1 MESNLP
7 QQNIS
12 IEQLPIIIGD
22 TFKHISEVDRKISN
36 AVSRADEAKKLADEA
51 SQKNAGWSLF
61 GSDKKEAIEA
71 LQSAAISQA
80 NALSDS
86 VDANKEL
93 FNNQKK
99 MSEALRYLFG
109 LGVANM
115 AANRTVVRELELK
128 LKNASQEELS
138 ELARQEITNVI
149 LQLRAQEDMQYKLEN
164 HDRILREHKGEID
177 KILGEINSFEE
188 RCKEVLGRTE
198 MLQNDVESK
207 EKELTNKFIEEKRHI
222 QEELKLLSKKL
233 HDDISILSDQLS
245 ASIDNKVTS
254 ALQVTEPRILSL
266 EQYRQH
272 EIDRRTFFDTKF
284 YKAMVGII
292 SVSALIISCL
302 SLFFPHLQT

>member
-7 QQNIS
+7 QQKIS
-12 IEQLPIIIGD
+12 IEQLPAIIGN

-36 AVSRADEAKKLADEA
+36 AVSRAEEAKKLADEA
-51 SQKNAGWSLF
+51 SQKNAGWSFF

-71 LQSAAISQA
+71 LQSATVSQA

-93 FNNQKK
+93 FNNQKR

-164 HDRILREHKGEID
+164 HDRILRKHKVDID
-177 KILGEINSFEE
+177 KILGMINSFEE
-188 RCKEVLGRTE
+188 RCKDILDRTE
-198 MLQNDVESK
+198 TLQDDVSKK
-207 EKELTNKFIEEKRHI
+207 EKELVYRFEDEKRHI
-222 QEELKLLSKKL
+222 KEEVNLLAKKL
-233 HDDISILSDQLS
+233 HDDISKLSDQLS

-254 ALQVTEPRILSL
+254 ALQVTEPRLLSL

-272 EIDRRTFFDTKF
+272 EIENRTFFDTKL

-292 SVSALIISCL
+292 SVSALIV
-302 SLFFPHLQT
+302 SLLNII

>member
-12 IEQLPIIIGD
+12 IEQLPTIIGN

-36 AVSRADEAKKLADEA
+36 AVSRAEEAKKLADEA
-51 SQKNAGWSLF
+51 SQKNAGWSFF

-71 LQSAAISQA
+71 LQSATVSQA

-164 HDRILREHKGEID
+164 HDRILREHKVDID

-188 RCKEVLGRTE
+188 RCKDILDRTE
-198 MLQNDVESK
+198 TLQDDVSKK
-207 EKELTNKFIEEKRHI
+207 EKELADRFEDEKRHI
-222 QEELKLLSKKL
+222 KEEVNLLAKKL
-233 HDDISILSDQLS
+233 HDDISKLSDQLS

-254 ALQVTEPRILSL
+254 ALQVTEPRLLSL

-272 EIDRRTFFDTKF
+272 EIENRTFFDTKL

-292 SVSALIISCL
+292 SVSALIV
-302 SLFFPHLQT
+302 SLLNII

>member
-12 IEQLPIIIGD
+12 IEQLPTIIGN

-36 AVSRADEAKKLADEA
+36 AVSRAEEAKKLADEA
-51 SQKNAGWSLF
+51 SQKNAGWSFF

-109 LGVANM
+109 LGVANI

-164 HDRILREHKGEID
+164 HDRILREHKVDID
-177 KILGEINSFEE
+177 KLLGEINSFEE
-188 RCKEVLGRTE
+188 RCKDILDRTE
-198 MLQNDVESK
+198 TLQDDVSKK
-207 EKELTNKFIEEKRHI
+207 EKELADRFEDEKRHI
-222 QEELKLLSKKL
+222 KEEVNLLAKKL
-233 HDDISILSDQLS
+233 HDDISKLSDQLS

-254 ALQVTEPRILSL
+254 ALQVTEPRLLSL

-272 EIDRRTFFDTKF
+272 EIENRTFFDTKL

-292 SVSALIISCL
+292 SVSALIV
-302 SLFFPHLQT
+302 SLLNII

>member
-12 IEQLPIIIGD
+12 IEQLPTIIGN

-36 AVSRADEAKKLADEA
+36 AVSRAEEAKKLADEA
-51 SQKNAGWSLF
+51 SQKNAGWSFF

-86 VDANKEL
+86 VDANKQL
-93 FNNQKK
+93 FENQKK
-99 MSEALRYLFG
+99 MSDALRYLFG

-115 AANRTVVRELELK
+115 AANRTVVQELELK
-128 LKNASQEELS
+128 LQNASKEELS

-164 HDRILREHKGEID
+164 HDRILREHKVDID

-188 RCKEVLGRTE
+188 RCKDILDRTE
-198 MLQNDVESK
+198 TLQDDVSKK
-207 EKELTNKFIEEKRHI
+207 EKELANSFEDEKCHIKEEVN
-222 QEELKLLSKKL
+222 LLAKNL
-233 HDDISILSDQLS
+233 HDDISKLSDQLS

-254 ALQVTEPRILSL
+254 ALQVTEPRLLSL

-272 EIDRRTFFDTKF
+272 EIENRTFFDTKL

-292 SVSALIISCL
+292 SVSALIV
-302 SLFFPHLQT
+302 SLLNII

>member
-7 QQNIS
+7 QQKIS
-12 IEQLPIIIGD
+12 IEQLPVIIGN

-36 AVSRADEAKKLADEA
+36 AVSRAEEAKKLADEA
-51 SQKNAGWSLF
+51 SQKNAGWSFF

-71 LQSAAISQA
+71 LQSATVSQA

-164 HDRILREHKGEID
+164 HDRILREHKVDID

-188 RCKEVLGRTE
+188 RCKDILDRTE
-198 MLQNDVESK
+198 TLQDDVSKK
-207 EKELTNKFIEEKRHI
+207 EKELADRFEDEKRHI
-222 QEELKLLSKKL
+222 KEEVNLLAKKL
-233 HDDISILSDQLS
+233 HDDISKLSDQLS

-254 ALQVTEPRILSL
+254 ALQVTEPRLLSL

-272 EIDRRTFFDTKF
+272 EIENRTFFDTKLF
-284 YKAMVGII
+284 KAMVGII
-292 SVSALIISCL
+292 SVSA
-302 SLFFPHLQT
+302 

>member
-1 MESNLP
+1 MENNLL

-12 IEQLPIIIGD
+12 IEQLPTIIGD
-22 TFKHISEVDRKISN
+22 TYKNITEVDRKISN
-36 AVSRADEAKKLADEA
+36 AVSKAEEAKALADIA
-51 SQKNAGWSLF
+51 SKKEAGWSFF
-61 GSDKKEAIEA
+61 GGDKKEAIEA

-86 VDANKEL
+86 VDANKQL
-93 FNNQKK
+93 FENQKK
-99 MSEALRYLFG
+99 MSDALRYLFG

-128 LKNASQEELS
+128 LQNASKEELS

-164 HDRILREHKGEID
+164 HNRILREHKGEID

-188 RCKEVLGRTE
+188 RCKVILESTE
-198 MLQNDVESK
+198 TLQDDVNKK
-207 EKELTNKFIEEKRHI
+207 EKELADSFEDEKRHI
-222 QEELKLLSKKL
+222 KEEVNLLAKNL
-233 HDDISILSDQLS
+233 HDDISKLSDQLF

-254 ALQVTEPRILSL
+254 ALQVTEPRLLSL

-272 EIDRRTFFDTKF
+272 EIETRTFFDTKL
-284 YKAMVGII
+284 YKAIVGIMSI
-292 SVSALIISCL
+292 SALIV
-302 SLFFPHLQT
+302 SLLNLI

>member
-1 MESNLP
+1 MEYNLP
-7 QQNIS
+7 QLNIS
-12 IEQLPIIIGD
+12 IEQLPAKIGN
-22 TFKHISEVDRKISN
+22 TFKHISEVDRRITN
-36 AVSRADEAKKLADEA
+36 AVSRAKEAKKLADEA
-51 SQKNAGWSLF
+51 SKKNAGWSFF

-93 FNNQKK
+93 FNNQRK

-109 LGVANM
+109 LGVVNM

-164 HDRILREHKGEID
+164 HDRILREHKVGID

-188 RCKEVLGRTE
+188 RCKDILDRTE
-198 MLQNDVESK
+198 TLQDDVSK
-207 EKELTNKFIEEKRHI
+207 KKKELADSFEDEKRHI
-222 QEELKLLSKKL
+222 KEEVNLLAKKL
-233 HDDISILSDQLS
+233 HDDISKLSDQLS

-254 ALQVTEPRILSL
+254 ALQVTEPRLLSL

-272 EIDRRTFFDTKF
+272 EIENRTFFDTKL

-292 SVSALIISCL
+292 SFSALIV
-302 SLFFPHLQT
+302 SLLNIV

>member
-7 QQNIS
+7 QLNIS
-12 IEQLPIIIGD
+12 IEQLPTIIGN

-36 AVSRADEAKKLADEA
+36 AVSRAEEAKKLADEA
-51 SQKNAGWSLF
+51 SQKNAGWSFF

-164 HDRILREHKGEID
+164 HDRILREHKGGID

-198 MLQNDVESK
+198 MLQNDVKSK

-254 ALQVTEPRILSL
+254 ALQVTEPRLLSL

-272 EIDRRTFFDTKF
+272 EIDNRTFFDTKL

-292 SVSALIISCL
+292 SVSALIV
-302 SLFFPHLQT
+302 SLLNVFS

>member
-7 QQNIS
+7 QLNIS
-12 IEQLPIIIGD
+12 IEQLPTIIGN

-36 AVSRADEAKKLADEA
+36 AVSRAEEAKKLADEA
-51 SQKNAGWSLF
+51 SQKNAGWSFF

-149 LQLRAQEDMQYKLEN
+149 LQLRTQEDMQYKLEN

-207 EKELTNKFIEEKRHI
+207 EKELTNNFIEEKRHI
-222 QEELKLLSKKL
+222 QEELTLLSKKL
-233 HDDISILSDQLS
+233 HDDISILSNQLS

-254 ALQVTEPRILSL
+254 ALQVTEPRLLSL

-272 EIDRRTFFDTKF
+272 EIDNRTFFDTKL

-292 SVSALIISCL
+292 SVSALIVSLL
-302 SLFFPHLQT
+302 SII

>member
-1 MESNLP
+1 MEYNLP
-7 QQNIS
+7 QLNIS
-12 IEQLPIIIGD
+12 IEQLPTIIGN

-36 AVSRADEAKKLADEA
+36 AVSRAEEAKKLADEA
-51 SQKNAGWSLF
+51 SQKNAGWSFF

-71 LQSAAISQA
+71 LQSATVSQA

-99 MSEALRYLFG
+99 MSKALFYLFG

-164 HDRILREHKGEID
+164 HDRILREHKVDID

-188 RCKEVLGRTE
+188 RCKDILDRTE
-198 MLQNDVESK
+198 TLQVDVRKK
-207 EKELTNKFIEEKRHI
+207 EKELANSFEDEKCHIKEEVN
-222 QEELKLLSKKL
+222 LLAKNL
-233 HDDISILSDQLS
+233 HDDISKLSDQLS

-254 ALQVTEPRILSL
+254 ALQVTEPRLLSL

-272 EIDRRTFFDTKF
+272 EIENHTFFDTKL

-292 SVSALIISCL
+292 SVSALIV
-302 SLFFPHLQT
+302 SLLNII

>member
-12 IEQLPIIIGD
+12 IEQLPTIIGN

-36 AVSRADEAKKLADEA
+36 AVSRAEEAKKLADEA
-51 SQKNAGWSLF
+51 SQKNAGWSFF

-164 HDRILREHKGEID
+164 HDRILREHKVDID

-188 RCKEVLGRTE
+188 RCKDILDRTE
-198 MLQNDVESK
+198 TLQVDVSKK
-207 EKELTNKFIEEKRHI
+207 EKELADSFEDEKRHI
-222 QEELKLLSKKL
+222 KEEVNLLAKNF
-233 HDDISILSDQLS
+233 HDDISKLSDQLS

-254 ALQVTEPRILSL
+254 ALQVTEPRLLSL

-272 EIDRRTFFDTKF
+272 EIENRTFFNTKL
-284 YKAMVGII
+284 YKAIVGII
-292 SVSALIISCL
+292 SVSALIV
-302 SLFFPHLQT
+302 SLLNII

>member
-1 MESNLP
+1 MEYNLP
-7 QQNIS
+7 QQKIS
-12 IEQLPIIIGD
+12 IEQLPAIIGN

-36 AVSRADEAKKLADEA
+36 AVSRAEEAKKLADEA
-51 SQKNAGWSLF
+51 SQKNAGWSFF

-109 LGVANM
+109 LGVANI

-164 HDRILREHKGEID
+164 HDRILREHKVDID

-188 RCKEVLGRTE
+188 RCKDILDRTE
-198 MLQNDVESK
+198 TLQDDVSKK
-207 EKELTNKFIEEKRHI
+207 EKELADRFEDEKRHI
-222 QEELKLLSKKL
+222 KEEVNLLAKKL
-233 HDDISILSDQLS
+233 HDDISKLSDQLS

-254 ALQVTEPRILSL
+254 ALQVTEPRLLSL

-272 EIDRRTFFDTKF
+272 EIENHTFFDTKL

-292 SVSALIISCL
+292 SVSALIV
-302 SLFFPHLQT
+302 SLLNII

>member
-7 QQNIS
+7 QQKIS
-12 IEQLPIIIGD
+12 IEQLPAIIGN

-36 AVSRADEAKKLADEA
+36 AVSRAEEAKKLADEA
-51 SQKNAGWSLF
+51 SQKNAGWSFF

-71 LQSAAISQA
+71 LQSATVSQA

-164 HDRILREHKGEID
+164 HDRILRKHKVDID
-177 KILGEINSFEE
+177 KILGMINSFEE
-188 RCKEVLGRTE
+188 RCKDILDRTE
-198 MLQNDVESK
+198 TLQDDVSKK
-207 EKELTNKFIEEKRHI
+207 EKELVYRFEDEKRHI
-222 QEELKLLSKKL
+222 KEEVNLLAKKL
-233 HDDISILSDQLS
+233 HDDISKLSDQLS

-254 ALQVTEPRILSL
+254 ALQVTEPRLLSL

-272 EIDRRTFFDTKF
+272 EIENRTFFDTKL

-292 SVSALIISCL
+292 SVSALIVALLNII
-302 SLFFPHLQT
+302 

>member
-1 MESNLP
+1 MENNLL
-7 QQNIS
+7 QQNFS
-12 IEQLPIIIGD
+12 IEQLPTIIGD
-22 TFKHISEVDRKISN
+22 TYKNITEVDRKISN
-36 AVSRADEAKKLADEA
+36 AVSTAEEAKALADIA
-51 SQKNAGWSLF
+51 SKKEAGWSFF
-61 GSDKKEAIEA
+61 GGDKKEAIEA

-86 VDANKEL
+86 VDANKQL
-93 FNNQKK
+93 FENQKK
-99 MSEALRYLFG
+99 MSDALRYLFG

-128 LKNASQEELS
+128 LQNASKEELS

-164 HDRILREHKGEID
+164 HNRILREHKGEID

-188 RCKEVLGRTE
+188 RCKVILERTE
-198 MLQNDVESK
+198 TLQDDVSKK
-207 EKELTNKFIEEKRHI
+207 EKELADRFEDEKRHI
-222 QEELKLLSKKL
+222 KEEVNLLAKKL
-233 HDDISILSDQLS
+233 HDDISKLSDQLS

-254 ALQVTEPRILSL
+254 ALQVTEPRLLSL

-272 EIDRRTFFDTKF
+272 EIENHTFFDTKL

-292 SVSALIISCL
+292 SVSALIV
-302 SLFFPHLQT
+302 SLLNII

>member
-12 IEQLPIIIGD
+12 IEQLPTIIGN
-22 TFKHISEVDRKISN
+22 TIKHISEVDRKISN

-99 MSEALRYLFG
+99 MSKALLYLFG

-164 HDRILREHKGEID
+164 HDRILREHKGGID

-207 EKELTNKFIEEKRHI
+207 EKELTNNFIEEKRHI

-254 ALQVTEPRILSL
+254 ALQVTEPRLLSL

-272 EIDRRTFFDTKF
+272 EIDNRTFFDTKL

-292 SVSALIISCL
+292 SVSALIV
-302 SLFFPHLQT
+302 SLLNVFS

>member
-1 MESNLP
+1 MENNLL

-12 IEQLPIIIGD
+12 IEQLPTIIGD
-22 TFKHISEVDRKISN
+22 TYKNITEVDRKISN
-36 AVSRADEAKKLADEA
+36 AVSKAEEAKALADIA
-51 SQKNAGWSLF
+51 SKKEAGWSFF
-61 GSDKKEAIEA
+61 GGDKKEAIEA

-86 VDANKEL
+86 VDANKQL
-93 FNNQKK
+93 FENQKK
-99 MSEALRYLFG
+99 MSDALRYLFG

-115 AANRTVVRELELK
+115 AANRTVVQELELK
-128 LKNASQEELS
+128 LQNASKEELS

-164 HDRILREHKGEID
+164 HNRILREHKGEID

-188 RCKEVLGRTE
+188 RCKVILERTE
-198 MLQNDVESK
+198 TLQDDVNKK
-207 EKELTNKFIEEKRHI
+207 EKELADRFDDEKRHI
-222 QEELKLLSKKL
+222 HDEVNLLTKNL
-233 HDDISILSDQLS
+233 HDDISKLSNQLS

-254 ALQVTEPRILSL
+254 ALQVTEPRLLSL

-272 EIDRRTFFDTKF
+272 EIENRTFFDTKL

-292 SVSALIISCL
+292 SVSALIV
-302 SLFFPHLQT
+302 SLLNII

>member
-1 MESNLP
+1 MENNLL

-12 IEQLPIIIGD
+12 IEQLPTIIGD
-22 TFKHISEVDRKISN
+22 TYKNITEVDRKISN
-36 AVSRADEAKKLADEA
+36 AVSKADEAKTLADIA
-51 SQKNAGWSLF
+51 SKKEAGWSFF
-61 GSDKKEAIEA
+61 GGDKKEAIEA

-86 VDANKEL
+86 VDANKQL
-93 FNNQKK
+93 FENQKK
-99 MSEALRYLFG
+99 MSDALRYLFG

-115 AANRTVVRELELK
+115 AANRTVVQELELK
-128 LKNASQEELS
+128 LQNASKEELS

-164 HDRILREHKGEID
+164 HNRILREHKGEID

-188 RCKEVLGRTE
+188 RCKVILERTE
-198 MLQNDVESK
+198 TLQDDVNKK
-207 EKELTNKFIEEKRHI
+207 EKELADRFDDEKRHI
-222 QEELKLLSKKL
+222 KEEVNLLAKNL
-233 HDDISILSDQLS
+233 HDDISKLSDQLS

-254 ALQVTEPRILSL
+254 ALQVTEPRLLSL

-272 EIDRRTFFDTKF
+272 EIENRTFFDTKL

-292 SVSALIISCL
+292 SVSALIV
-302 SLFFPHLQT
+302 SLLNII

>member
-12 IEQLPIIIGD
+12 IEQLPTIIGN

-36 AVSRADEAKKLADEA
+36 AVSRAEEAKKLADEA
-51 SQKNAGWSLF
+51 SQKNAGWSFF

-164 HDRILREHKGEID
+164 HDRILREYKVDID

-188 RCKEVLGRTE
+188 RCKDILDRTE
-198 MLQNDVESK
+198 TLQDDVSKK
-207 EKELTNKFIEEKRHI
+207 EKELADRFEDEKRHI
-222 QEELKLLSKKL
+222 KEEVNLLAKKL
-233 HDDISILSDQLS
+233 HDDISKLSDQLS

-254 ALQVTEPRILSL
+254 ALQVTEPRLLSL

-272 EIDRRTFFDTKF
+272 EIENRTFFDTKL

-292 SVSALIISCL
+292 SVSALIV
-302 SLFFPHLQT
+302 SLLNII

>member
-12 IEQLPIIIGD
+12 IEQLPTIIGN

-36 AVSRADEAKKLADEA
+36 AVSRAEEAKKLADEA
-51 SQKNAGWSLF
+51 SQKHAGWSFF

-99 MSEALRYLFG
+99 MSEAIRYLFG

-164 HDRILREHKGEID
+164 HDRILREHKVDID

-188 RCKEVLGRTE
+188 RCKDILDRTE
-198 MLQNDVESK
+198 TLQVDVSKK
-207 EKELTNKFIEEKRHI
+207 EKELADSFEDEKRHI
-222 QEELKLLSKKL
+222 KEEVNLLAKNF
-233 HDDISILSDQLS
+233 HDDISKLSDQLS

-254 ALQVTEPRILSL
+254 ALQVTEPRLLSL

-272 EIDRRTFFDTKF
+272 EIENRTFFDTKL
-284 YKAMVGII
+284 YKAIVGII
-292 SVSALIISCL
+292 SVSALIV
-302 SLFFPHLQT
+302 SLLNII

>member
-12 IEQLPIIIGD
+12 IEQLPTIIGN

-36 AVSRADEAKKLADEA
+36 AVSRAEEAKKLADEA
-51 SQKNAGWSLF
+51 SQKNAGWSFF

-80 NALSDS
+80 NALSNS

-109 LGVANM
+109 LGVANI

-164 HDRILREHKGEID
+164 HDRILREHKVDID

-188 RCKEVLGRTE
+188 RCKDILDRTE
-198 MLQNDVESK
+198 TLQDDVSKK
-207 EKELTNKFIEEKRHI
+207 EKELADRFEDEKRHI
-222 QEELKLLSKKL
+222 KEEVNLLAKKL
-233 HDDISILSDQLS
+233 HDDISKLSDQLS

-254 ALQVTEPRILSL
+254 ALQVTEPRLLSL

-272 EIDRRTFFDTKF
+272 EIENRTFFDTKL

-292 SVSALIISCL
+292 SVSALIV
-302 SLFFPHLQT
+302 SLLNII

>member
-1 MESNLP
+1 MENNLL

-12 IEQLPIIIGD
+12 IEQLPTIIGD
-22 TFKHISEVDRKISN
+22 TYKNITEVDRKISN
-36 AVSRADEAKKLADEA
+36 AVSKAEEAKALADIA
-51 SQKNAGWSLF
+51 SKKEAGWSFF
-61 GSDKKEAIEA
+61 GGDKKEAIEA

-86 VDANKEL
+86 VDANKQL
-93 FNNQKK
+93 FENQKK
-99 MSEALRYLFG
+99 MSDALRYLFG

-128 LKNASQEELS
+128 LQNASKEELS

-164 HDRILREHKGEID
+164 HNRILREHKGEID

-188 RCKEVLGRTE
+188 RCKVILERTE
-198 MLQNDVESK
+198 TLQDDVNKK
-207 EKELTNKFIEEKRHI
+207 EKKLADSFEDEKRHI
-222 QEELKLLSKKL
+222 KEEVNLLAKNL
-233 HDDISILSDQLS
+233 HDDISKLSDQLF

-254 ALQVTEPRILSL
+254 ALQVTEPRLLSL

-272 EIDRRTFFDTKF
+272 EIETRTFFDTKL
-284 YKAMVGII
+284 YKAIVGIMSI
-292 SVSALIISCL
+292 SALIV
-302 SLFFPHLQT
+302 SLLNLI

>member
-12 IEQLPIIIGD
+12 IEQLPTIIGN
-22 TFKHISEVDRKISN
+22 TFKHISEVDRKIAN
-36 AVSRADEAKKLADEA
+36 AVSRAEEAKKLADEA
-51 SQKNAGWSLF
+51 SQKNAGWSFF

-71 LQSAAISQA
+71 LQSATVSQA

-164 HDRILREHKGEID
+164 HDRILRKHKVDID
-177 KILGEINSFEE
+177 KILGMINSFEE
-188 RCKEVLGRTE
+188 RCKDILDRTE
-198 MLQNDVESK
+198 TLQDDVSKK
-207 EKELTNKFIEEKRHI
+207 EKELADRFEDEKRHI
-222 QEELKLLSKKL
+222 KEEVNLLAKKL
-233 HDDISILSDQLS
+233 HDDISKLSDQLS

-254 ALQVTEPRILSL
+254 ALQVTEPRLLSL

-272 EIDRRTFFDTKF
+272 EIENRTFFDTKL

-292 SVSALIISCL
+292 SVSALIVALLNII
-302 SLFFPHLQT
+302 

>member
-7 QQNIS
+7 QQKIS
-12 IEQLPIIIGD
+12 IEQLPVIIGN

-36 AVSRADEAKKLADEA
+36 AVSRAEEAKKLADEA
-51 SQKNAGWSLF
+51 SQKNAGWSFF

-71 LQSAAISQA
+71 LQSATVSQA

-109 LGVANM
+109 LGVAYM

-164 HDRILREHKGEID
+164 HDRILREHKVDID

-188 RCKEVLGRTE
+188 RCKDILDRTE
-198 MLQNDVESK
+198 TLQDDVSKK
-207 EKELTNKFIEEKRHI
+207 EKELADRFEDEKRHI
-222 QEELKLLSKKL
+222 KEEVNLLAKKL
-233 HDDISILSDQLS
+233 HDDISKLSDQLS

-254 ALQVTEPRILSL
+254 ALQVTEPRLLSL

-272 EIDRRTFFDTKF
+272 EIENRTFFDTKL

-292 SVSALIISCL
+292 SVSALIV
-302 SLFFPHLQT
+302 SLLNIL

>member
-12 IEQLPIIIGD
+12 IEQLPTIIGN

-36 AVSRADEAKKLADEA
+36 AVSRAEEAKQLADEA
-51 SQKNAGWSLF
+51 SQKNAGWSFF

-71 LQSAAISQA
+71 LQSAAKSQA

-149 LQLRAQEDMQYKLEN
+149 LQLRTQEDVQYKLEN
-164 HDRILREHKGEID
+164 HDRMLREHKGEID

-207 EKELTNKFIEEKRHI
+207 EKELTNNFIEEKRHI
-222 QEELKLLSKKL
+222 QEELTLLSKKL
-233 HDDISILSDQLS
+233 HDDISILSNQLS

-254 ALQVTEPRILSL
+254 ALQVTEPRLLSL

-272 EIDRRTFFDTKF
+272 EIDNRTFFDTKL
-284 YKAMVGII
+284 YKAMVGIL
-292 SVSALIISCL
+292 SVSALIVSLL
-302 SLFFPHLQT
+302 SII

>member
-1 MESNLP
+1 MEYNLP
-7 QQNIS
+7 QQKIS
-12 IEQLPIIIGD
+12 IEQLPAIIGN

-36 AVSRADEAKKLADEA
+36 AVSRAEEAKKLADEA
-51 SQKNAGWSLF
+51 SQKNAGWSFF

-99 MSEALRYLFG
+99 MSEAIRYLFG

-115 AANRTVVRELELK
+115 AANRTVVRELVLK
-128 LKNASQEELS
+128 LENASQKELS

-164 HDRILREHKGEID
+164 HDRILREHKVDID

-188 RCKEVLGRTE
+188 RCKDILDRTE
-198 MLQNDVESK
+198 TLQDDVSKK
-207 EKELTNKFIEEKRHI
+207 EKELADRFEDEKRHI
-222 QEELKLLSKKL
+222 KEEVNLLAKKL
-233 HDDISILSDQLS
+233 HDDISKLSDQLS

-254 ALQVTEPRILSL
+254 ALQVTEPRLLSL

-272 EIDRRTFFDTKF
+272 EIENRTFFDTKL

-292 SVSALIISCL
+292 SVSALIV
-302 SLFFPHLQT
+302 SLLNII

>member
-1 MESNLP
+1 MEYNLP
-7 QQNIS
+7 QLNIS
-12 IEQLPIIIGD
+12 IEQLPTIIGN
-22 TFKHISEVDRKISN
+22 TFKHISEVDRKILN
-36 AVSRADEAKKLADEA
+36 AVSRAEEAKKLADEA
-51 SQKNAGWSLF
+51 SQKNAGWSFF

-71 LQSAAISQA
+71 LQSATVSQA

-109 LGVANM
+109 LGVANI

-164 HDRILREHKGEID
+164 HDRILREHKVDID

-188 RCKEVLGRTE
+188 RCKVILERTE
-198 MLQNDVESK
+198 TLQDDVSKK
-207 EKELTNKFIEEKRHI
+207 EKELADRFEDEKRHI
-222 QEELKLLSKKL
+222 KEEVNLLAKEL
-233 HDDISILSDQLS
+233 HDDISKLSDQLS

-254 ALQVTEPRILSL
+254 ALQVTEPRLLSL

-272 EIDRRTFFDTKF
+272 EIENRTFFDTKL

-292 SVSALIISCL
+292 SVSALIV
-302 SLFFPHLQT
+302 SLLNII

>member
-1 MESNLP
+1 MENNLL

-12 IEQLPIIIGD
+12 IEQLPTIIGD
-22 TFKHISEVDRKISN
+22 TYKNITEVDRKISN
-36 AVSRADEAKKLADEA
+36 AVSKADEAKTLADIA
-51 SQKNAGWSLF
+51 SKKEAGWSFF
-61 GSDKKEAIEA
+61 GGDKKEAIEA

-86 VDANKEL
+86 VDANKQL
-93 FNNQKK
+93 FENQKK
-99 MSEALRYLFG
+99 MSDALRYLFG

-115 AANRTVVRELELK
+115 AANRTVVQELELK
-128 LKNASQEELS
+128 LQNASKEELS

-164 HDRILREHKGEID
+164 HNRILREHKGEID

-188 RCKEVLGRTE
+188 RCKVILERTE
-198 MLQNDVESK
+198 TLQDDVNKK
-207 EKELTNKFIEEKRHI
+207 EKELADRFDDEKRHI
-222 QEELKLLSKKL
+222 HDEVNLLTKNL
-233 HDDISILSDQLS
+233 HDDISKLSNQLF

-254 ALQVTEPRILSL
+254 ALQVTEPRLLSL

-272 EIDRRTFFDTKF
+272 EIENRTFFDTKL

-292 SVSALIISCL
+292 SVSALIV
-302 SLFFPHLQT
+302 SLLNII

>member
-12 IEQLPIIIGD
+12 IEQLPTIIGN
-22 TFKHISEVDRKISN
+22 TFKDISEVDRKISN
-36 AVSRADEAKKLADEA
+36 AVSRANEAKKLADEA
-51 SQKNAGWSLF
+51 SQKNAGWSFF

-128 LKNASQEELS
+128 LKNASHEELS
-138 ELARQEITNVI
+138 ELARQEIINVI

-207 EKELTNKFIEEKRHI
+207 EKELTNNFIEEKRHI
-222 QEELKLLSKKL
+222 QEELKLLSRKL
-233 HDDISILSDQLS
+233 HDDISILSNQLS
-245 ASIDNKVTS
+245 ASMDNKVTS
-254 ALQVTEPRILSL
+254 ALQVTEPRLLSL

-272 EIDRRTFFDTKF
+272 EIDNRTFFDTKL
-284 YKAMVGII
+284 YKAVVGII
-292 SVSALIISCL
+292 SVSALIV
-302 SLFFPHLQT
+302 SLLGII

>member
-1 MESNLP
+1 MEYNLP
-7 QQNIS
+7 QLNIS
-12 IEQLPIIIGD
+12 IEQLPTIIGN
-22 TFKHISEVDRKISN
+22 TLEHISEVDRKISN
-36 AVSRADEAKKLADEA
+36 AVSRAEEAKKLADEA
-51 SQKNAGWSLF
+51 SQKNAGWSFF

-71 LQSAAISQA
+71 LQSATVSQA

-93 FNNQKK
+93 FNNQKR

-164 HDRILREHKGEID
+164 HDRILREHKVDID

-188 RCKEVLGRTE
+188 RCKDILDRTE
-198 MLQNDVESK
+198 TLQVDVRKK
-207 EKELTNKFIEEKRHI
+207 EKELANSFEDEKCHIKEEVN
-222 QEELKLLSKKL
+222 LLAKNL
-233 HDDISILSDQLS
+233 HDDISKLSDQLS

-254 ALQVTEPRILSL
+254 ALQVTEPRLLSL

-272 EIDRRTFFDTKF
+272 EIENRTFFDTKL

-292 SVSALIISCL
+292 SVSALIV
-302 SLFFPHLQT
+302 SLLNII

>member
-12 IEQLPIIIGD
+12 IEQLPTIIGN

-36 AVSRADEAKKLADEA
+36 AVSRAEEAKKLADEA
-51 SQKNAGWSLF
+51 SQKNAGWSFF

-109 LGVANM
+109 LGVANI

-164 HDRILREHKGEID
+164 HDRILREHKVDID

-188 RCKEVLGRTE
+188 RCKVILESTE
-198 MLQNDVESK
+198 TLQVDVRKK
-207 EKELTNKFIEEKRHI
+207 EKELANSFEDEKCHIKEEVN
-222 QEELKLLSKKL
+222 LLAKKL
-233 HDDISILSDQLS
+233 HDDISKLSDQLF

-254 ALQVTEPRILSL
+254 ALQVTEPRLLSL

-272 EIDRRTFFDTKF
+272 EIENRTFFDTKL

-292 SVSALIISCL
+292 SVSALIV
-302 SLFFPHLQT
+302 SLLNII

>member
-1 MESNLP
+1 MENNLL

-12 IEQLPIIIGD
+12 IEQLPTIIGD
-22 TFKHISEVDRKISN
+22 TYKNITEVDRKISN
-36 AVSRADEAKKLADEA
+36 AVSKAEEAKALADIA
-51 SQKNAGWSLF
+51 SKKEAGWSFF
-61 GSDKKEAIEA
+61 GGDKKEAIEA

-86 VDANKEL
+86 VDANKQL
-93 FNNQKK
+93 FENQKK
-99 MSEALRYLFG
+99 MSDALRYLFG

-128 LKNASQEELS
+128 LQNASKEELS

-164 HDRILREHKGEID
+164 HNRILREHKGEMD

-188 RCKEVLGRTE
+188 RCKVILERTE
-198 MLQNDVESK
+198 TLQDDVNKK
-207 EKELTNKFIEEKRHI
+207 EKELADRFDDEKRHI
-222 QEELKLLSKKL
+222 HDEVNLLTKNL
-233 HDDISILSDQLS
+233 HDDLSKLSNQLF

-254 ALQVTEPRILSL
+254 ALQVTEPRLLSL

-272 EIDRRTFFDTKF
+272 EIETRTFFDTKL
-284 YKAMVGII
+284 YKAIVGIMSI
-292 SVSALIISCL
+292 SALIV
-302 SLFFPHLQT
+302 SLLNLI

>member
-7 QQNIS
+7 QQKIS
-12 IEQLPIIIGD
+12 IEQLPAVIGN

-36 AVSRADEAKKLADEA
+36 AVSRAEEAKKLADEA
-51 SQKNAGWSLF
+51 SQKNAGWSFF

-71 LQSAAISQA
+71 LQSATVSQA

-164 HDRILREHKGEID
+164 HDRILRKHKVDID
-177 KILGEINSFEE
+177 KILGMINSFEE
-188 RCKEVLGRTE
+188 RCKDILDRTE
-198 MLQNDVESK
+198 TLQDDVSKK
-207 EKELTNKFIEEKRHI
+207 EKELVYRFEDEKRHI
-222 QEELKLLSKKL
+222 KEEVNLLAKKL
-233 HDDISILSDQLS
+233 HDDISKLSDQLS

-254 ALQVTEPRILSL
+254 ALQVTEPRLLSL

-272 EIDRRTFFDTKF
+272 EIENRTFFDTKL

-292 SVSALIISCL
+292 SVSALIVALLNII
-302 SLFFPHLQT
+302 

>member
-12 IEQLPIIIGD
+12 IEQLPAIIGN

-36 AVSRADEAKKLADEA
+36 AVSRAEEAKKLADEA
-51 SQKNAGWSLF
+51 SQKNAGWSFF

-109 LGVANM
+109 LGVANI

-164 HDRILREHKGEID
+164 HDRILREHKVDID

-188 RCKEVLGRTE
+188 RCKDILDRTE
-198 MLQNDVESK
+198 TLQDDVSKK
-207 EKELTNKFIEEKRHI
+207 EKELADRFEDEKRHI
-222 QEELKLLSKKL
+222 KEEVNLLAKKL
-233 HDDISILSDQLS
+233 HDDISKLSDQLS

-254 ALQVTEPRILSL
+254 ALQVTEPRLLSL

-272 EIDRRTFFDTKF
+272 EIENRTFFDTKL

-292 SVSALIISCL
+292 SVSALIV
-302 SLFFPHLQT
+302 SLLNII

>member
-12 IEQLPIIIGD
+12 IEQLPTIIGN

-36 AVSRADEAKKLADEA
+36 AVSRAEEAKKLADEA
-51 SQKNAGWSLF
+51 SQKNAGWSFF

-109 LGVANM
+109 LGVANI

-164 HDRILREHKGEID
+164 HDRILREHKVDID

-188 RCKEVLGRTE
+188 RCKDIIDRTE
-198 MLQNDVESK
+198 TLQDDVSKK
-207 EKELTNKFIEEKRHI
+207 EKELADRFEDEKRHI
-222 QEELKLLSKKL
+222 KEEVNLLAKKL
-233 HDDISILSDQLS
+233 HDDISKLSDQLS

-254 ALQVTEPRILSL
+254 ALQVTEPRLLSL

-272 EIDRRTFFDTKF
+272 EIENRTFFDTKL

-292 SVSALIISCL
+292 SVSALIV
-302 SLFFPHLQT
+302 SLLNII

>member
-12 IEQLPIIIGD
+12 IEQLPTIIGN

-36 AVSRADEAKKLADEA
+36 AVSRAEEAKKLADEA
-51 SQKNAGWSLF
+51 SQKNAGWSFF

-109 LGVANM
+109 LGVANI

-164 HDRILREHKGEID
+164 HDRILREHKVDID

-188 RCKEVLGRTE
+188 RCKDILDRTE
-198 MLQNDVESK
+198 TLQVDVSKK
-207 EKELTNKFIEEKRHI
+207 EKELADSFEDEKRHI
-222 QEELKLLSKKL
+222 KEEVNLLAKNL
-233 HDDISILSDQLS
+233 HDDISKLSDQLF

-254 ALQVTEPRILSL
+254 ALQVTEPRLLSL

-272 EIDRRTFFDTKF
+272 EIENRTFFDTKL

-292 SVSALIISCL
+292 SVSALIV
-302 SLFFPHLQT
+302 SLLNII